1 MNLRDEAERY
11 RSELEFFIKIHDLPP
26 HWFDKPD
33 YFAIK
38 AYSKDAYTRTIE
50 QLMLGALDMVSE
62 WKPDKRRVAVIKLL
76 GRYSID
82 MTMEFSDKKT
92 KVEWL
97 RIAEDKPD
105 FDDEYTTPVVLD
117 HMGVYFERGLIP
129 IRNVLRR
136 RGIDYL
142 PGFERYDNSRHE
154 WLSALI
160 NRKIPADE
168 LRFNEARLEDITMDK
183 VILGHAER
191 Q

>member
-1 MNLRDEAERY
+1 MRDEAERY
-11 RSELEFFIKIHDLPP
+11 RSELDFYIKLHDLPR

-33 YFAIK
+33 YLAIK
-38 AYSKDAYTRTIE
+38 AYTKDAYTRTIE
-50 QLMLGALDMVSE
+50 QLTPGAIDIVAE
-62 WKPDKRRVAVIKLL
+62 WKNNKRIAIIKLL

-82 MTMEFSDKKT
+82 MTMEFSDKKN

-97 RIAEDKPD
+97 RIAEDTPE
-105 FDDEYTTPVVLD
+105 FDDEYATPVALD

-142 PGFERYDNSRHE
+142 PGFERYGNSRHE
-154 WLSALI
+154 WLSVLI
-160 NRKIPADE
+160 NRQIPADE
-168 LRFNEARLEDITMDK
+168 LRFNEARVEDIAMDK
-183 VILGHAER
+183 VILGRAER